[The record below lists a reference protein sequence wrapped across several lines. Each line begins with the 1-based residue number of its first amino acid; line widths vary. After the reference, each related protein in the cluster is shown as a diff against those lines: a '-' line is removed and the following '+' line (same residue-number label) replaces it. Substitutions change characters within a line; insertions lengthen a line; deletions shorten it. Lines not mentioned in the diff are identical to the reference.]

1 MYPTP
6 TFDHSKSVDDFK
18 RYGISVF
25 EPYKDGKFERKKSF
39 GRFEIYPFE
48 LVHDVPCFGF
58 YITHTDMGSFI
69 YLSDTEYCKYRFPRV
84 NHILVEANY
93 DKRIIDSSHPAKEHI
108 LRGHLELQTTKDF
121 ISANKTPDLRNIILC
136 HLSSENADPDHMKSE
151 IQQVVGKWVTVD
163 IAEKGKVWELS
174 RFPWGG

>member
-25 EPYKDGKFERKKSF
+25 EPYKDDKFERKKTF

-58 YITHTDMGSFI
+58 YIRHTDMGSFV

-136 HLSSENADPDHMKSE
+136 HLSSENADPETMQKEVQS
-151 IQQVVGKWVTVD
+151 VAGKWVKVDVAHAGMTV
-163 IAEKGKVWELS
+163 ELS
-174 RFPWGG
+174 KYPF

>member
-6 TFDHSKSVDDFK
+6 IFDHSKSVDDFK

-25 EPYKDGKFERKKSF
+25 EPYKDDKFERKKTF

-58 YITHTDMGSFI
+58 YIRHTDMGSFV
-69 YLSDTEYCKYRFPRV
+69 YLSDTEYCKYRFSRV

-136 HLSSENADPDHMKSE
+136 HLSSENADPETMQKEVQS
-151 IQQVVGKWVTVD
+151 VAGKWVNV
-163 IAEKGKVWELS
+163 AVAHAGFEVELS
-174 RFPWGG
+174 KYPF

>member
-48 LVHDVPCFGF
+48 LIHDVPCFGF
-58 YITHTDMGSFI
+58 YIMHTDMGSFV

-121 ISANKTPDLRNIILC
+121 IYANKTPDLRNVILC
-136 HLSSENADPDHMKSE
+136 HLSSENADEETMQKEVQS
-151 IQQVVGKWVTVD
+151 VAGKWVNV
-163 IAEKGKVWELS
+163 AVAHAGFEVELS
-174 RFPWGG
+174 KYPF

>member
-1 MYPTP
+1 
-6 TFDHSKSVDDFK
+6 
-18 RYGISVF
+18 
-25 EPYKDGKFERKKSF
+25 
-39 GRFEIYPFE
+39 
-48 LVHDVPCFGF
+48 
-58 YITHTDMGSFI
+58 MGSFI

-136 HLSSENADPDHMKSE
+136 HLSSENADPE
-151 IQQVVGKWVTVD
+151 IMQKEVQSVAGKWV
-163 IAEKGKVWELS
+163 KVAVAKKDMIIPLN
-174 RFPWGG
+174 RYPF

>member
-25 EPYKDGKFERKKSF
+25 EPYKDDKFERKKTF

-58 YITHTDMGSFI
+58 YIRHTDMGSFV

-84 NHILVEANY
+84 NHILVETNY

-136 HLSSENADPDHMKSE
+136 HLSSENADPETMQKEVQS
-151 IQQVVGKWVTVD
+151 VAGKWVNVAVAKKD
-163 IAEKGKVWELS
+163 IIIPLN
-174 RFPWGG
+174 RYPF

>member
-6 TFDHSKSVDDFK
+6 IFDHSKSVDDFK

-25 EPYKDGKFERKKSF
+25 EPYKDDKFERKKTF

-58 YITHTDMGSFI
+58 YIRHTDMGSFV
-69 YLSDTEYCKYRFPRV
+69 YLSDTEYCKYRFSRV

-93 DKRIIDSSHPAKEHI
+93 DKRIIDSGHPAKEHI

-136 HLSSENADPDHMKSE
+136 HLSSENADPETMQKEVQS
-151 IQQVVGKWVTVD
+151 VAGKWV
-163 IAEKGKVWELS
+163 KVAVAHAGMSVEMS
-174 RFPWGG
+174 KYPF

>member
-25 EPYKDGKFERKKSF
+25 EPYKDDKFERKKTF
-39 GRFEIYPFE
+39 GKFEIYPFE

-58 YITHTDMGSFI
+58 YIRHTDMGSFV

-121 ISANKTPDLRNIILC
+121 ISANKTPDLRNVILC
-136 HLSSENADPDHMKSE
+136 HLSSENADPDRMKSE
-151 IQQVVGKWVTVD
+151 IQQVAGKWVNV
-163 IAEKGKVWELS
+163 AVAHAGFEVELS
-174 RFPWGG
+174 KYPF

>member
-48 LVHDVPCFGF
+48 LVHYVPCFGF

-136 HLSSENADPDHMKSE
+136 HLSSENADPETMQKEVQS
-151 IQQVVGKWVTVD
+151 VAGKWVNVEV
-163 IAEKGKVWELS
+163 AEKGKIFELS
-174 RFPWGG
+174 RFPF

>member
-58 YITHTDMGSFI
+58 YIRHTDMGSFV

-136 HLSSENADPDHMKSE
+136 HLSSENADPETMQKEVQS
-151 IQQVVGKWVTVD
+151 VAGKWVNVD
-163 IAEKGKVWELS
+163 VAHAGLEVELS
-174 RFPWGG
+174 KYPF

>member
-6 TFDHSKSVDDFK
+6 IFDHSKSVDDFK

-25 EPYKDGKFERKKSF
+25 EPYKDDKFERKKTF

-58 YITHTDMGSFI
+58 YIRHTDMGSFV

-136 HLSSENADPDHMKSE
+136 HLSSENADPETMQKEVQS
-151 IQQVVGKWVTVD
+151 VAGKWVRVDVAKAGMTV
-163 IAEKGKVWELS
+163 ELS
-174 RFPWGG
+174 KYPW

>member
-25 EPYKDGKFERKKSF
+25 EPYKDDKFERKKTF

-58 YITHTDMGSFI
+58 YIRHTDMGSFV

-136 HLSSENADPDHMKSE
+136 HLSSENADPETMQKEVQS
-151 IQQVVGKWVTVD
+151 VSGKWVSV
-163 IAEKGKVWELS
+163 AVAHAGMSVEMSKYP
-174 RFPWGG
+174 F

>member
-25 EPYKDGKFERKKSF
+25 EPYKDDKFERKKNF

-48 LVHDVPCFGF
+48 LVHDVTCFGF
-58 YITHTDMGSFI
+58 YIRHTDMGSFI

-93 DKRIIDSSHPAKEHI
+93 DKRIIDSSHPPKEHI
-108 LRGHLELQTTKDF
+108 LRGHLELQTTKAF
-121 ISANKTPDLRNIILC
+121 ILANKTPDLRNIILC
-136 HLSSENADPDHMKSE
+136 HLSSENADPETMQKEVQS
-151 IQQVVGKWVTVD
+151 VAGKWVSVEVAHAGD
-163 IAEKGKVWELS
+163 EYILS
-174 RFPWGG
+174 KYPF

>member
-1 MYPTP
+1 
-6 TFDHSKSVDDFK
+6 
-18 RYGISVF
+18 
-25 EPYKDGKFERKKSF
+25 
-39 GRFEIYPFE
+39 
-48 LVHDVPCFGF
+48 
-58 YITHTDMGSFI
+58 MGSFI

-136 HLSSENADPDHMKSE
+136 HLSSENADPETMQKEVQS
-151 IQQVVGKWVTVD
+151 VAGKWVRVD
-163 IAEKGKVWELS
+163 VAHAGAEYVLS
-174 RFPWGG
+174 KYPWD

>member
-58 YITHTDMGSFI
+58 YITHTDMGSFV

-84 NHILVEANY
+84 NHILIEANY

-136 HLSSENADPDHMKSE
+136 HLSSENADSE
-151 IQQVVGKWVTVD
+151 TMQKEVQSVAGKWVNVD
-163 IAEKGKVWELS
+163 VAHAGLEVELIKYP
-174 RFPWGG
+174 F

>member
-25 EPYKDGKFERKKSF
+25 DPYKDDKFERKKTF

-58 YITHTDMGSFI
+58 YIRHTDMGSFV

-136 HLSSENADPDHMKSE
+136 HLSSENADPETMQKEVQS
-151 IQQVVGKWVTVD
+151 VAGKWVNVD
-163 IAEKGKVWELS
+163 VAHAGLEVELS
-174 RFPWGG
+174 KYPF

>member
-25 EPYKDGKFERKKSF
+25 EPYKDDKFERKKTF

-58 YITHTDMGSFI
+58 YIRHTDMGSFV

-121 ISANKTPDLRNIILC
+121 ISANKTPDLRNVILC
-136 HLSSENADPDHMKSE
+136 HLSSENADPETMKKEVQS
-151 IQQVVGKWVTVD
+151 VAGKWVNV
-163 IAEKGKVWELS
+163 AVAHAGFEVELS
-174 RFPWGG
+174 KYPF

>member
-25 EPYKDGKFERKKSF
+25 DPYKDDKFERKKTF

-58 YITHTDMGSFI
+58 YIRHKDIGSFV

-136 HLSSENADPDHMKSE
+136 HLSSENADPETMKKEVQS
-151 IQQVVGKWVTVD
+151 VAGKWARVDVAKAGMTV
-163 IAEKGKVWELS
+163 ELNKYP
-174 RFPWGG
+174 F

>member
-6 TFDHSKSVDDFK
+6 IFDHSKSVDDFK

-25 EPYKDGKFERKKSF
+25 EPYKDDKFERKKTF

-58 YITHTDMGSFI
+58 YIRHTDMGSFV
-69 YLSDTEYCKYRFPRV
+69 YLSDTEYCKYRFSRV

-136 HLSSENADPDHMKSE
+136 HLSSENADPETMQKEVQS
-151 IQQVVGKWVTVD
+151 VAGKRV
-163 IAEKGKVWELS
+163 KVSVAHAGMSVEMS
-174 RFPWGG
+174 KYPF

>member
-25 EPYKDGKFERKKSF
+25 EPYKDDKYERKKSF
-39 GRFEIYPFE
+39 GGFEVYPFE

-121 ISANKTPDLRNIILC
+121 ISANKTPDLRNVILC
-136 HLSSENADPDHMKSE
+136 HLSSENADPDRMKSE
-151 IQQVVGKWVTVD
+151 IQQVAGKWVNV
-163 IAEKGKVWELS
+163 AVAHAGFEVELS
-174 RFPWGG
+174 KYPF

>member
-84 NHILVEANY
+84 NHILIEANY

-136 HLSSENADPDHMKSE
+136 HLSSENADPETMQKEVQS
-151 IQQVVGKWVTVD
+151 VAGKWVNVAVAHAGD
-163 IAEKGKVWELS
+163 EYVLS
-174 RFPWGG
+174 KYPWD

>member
-25 EPYKDGKFERKKSF
+25 DPYKDDKFERKKTF

-58 YITHTDMGSFI
+58 YIRHKDIGSFV

-136 HLSSENADPDHMKSE
+136 HLSSENADPETMQKEVQS
-151 IQQVVGKWVTVD
+151 VAGKWVNV
-163 IAEKGKVWELS
+163 AVAHAGFEVELS
-174 RFPWGG
+174 KYPF

>member
-25 EPYKDGKFERKKSF
+25 EPYKDDKFERKKTF

-58 YITHTDMGSFI
+58 YIRHTDMGSFV

-121 ISANKTPDLRNIILC
+121 ISANKTPDLRNVILC
-136 HLSSENADPDHMKSE
+136 HLSSENADPETMQKEVQS
-151 IQQVVGKWVTVD
+151 VAGKWVRVDVAKAGMTV
-163 IAEKGKVWELS
+163 ELS
-174 RFPWGG
+174 KYPF

>member
-136 HLSSENADPDHMKSE
+136 HLSSENADPDRMKRE
-151 IQQVVGKWVTVD
+151 VQEVVGKWVSVD
-163 IAEKGKVWELS
+163 VAEKGKTVELS
-174 RFPWGG
+174 RFPF

>member
-18 RYGISVF
+18 QYGISVF
-25 EPYKDGKFERKKSF
+25 EPYKDDKFERKKTF

-58 YITHTDMGSFI
+58 YIRHTDMGSFV

-84 NHILVEANY
+84 NHILIEANY

-136 HLSSENADPDHMKSE
+136 HLSSENADPETMQKEVQS
-151 IQQVVGKWVTVD
+151 VAGKWVN
-163 IAEKGKVWELS
+163 IAVAKAGMELKMS
-174 RFPWGG
+174 KYPW

>member
-58 YITHTDMGSFI
+58 YIRHTDMGSFV

-136 HLSSENADPDHMKSE
+136 HLSSENADPETMQKEVQS
-151 IQQVVGKWVTVD
+151 VAGKWVNVE
-163 IAEKGKVWELS
+163 IAEKGKIFELS
-174 RFPWGG
+174 RFPF

>member
-1 MYPTP
+1 M
-6 TFDHSKSVDDFK
+6 
-18 RYGISVF
+18 
-25 EPYKDGKFERKKSF
+25 
-39 GRFEIYPFE
+39 
-48 LVHDVPCFGF
+48 
-58 YITHTDMGSFI
+58 DMGSFI

-136 HLSSENADPDHMKSE
+136 HLSSENADPEAMQKEVQS
-151 IQQVVGKWVTVD
+151 VAGKWVNV
-163 IAEKGKVWELS
+163 AVAKKGMIIPLN
-174 RFPWGG
+174 RYPF